1 MTSYIVAPNRLEGT
15 KEEVG
20 GLVTMKKKNKKESK
34 GMISNIVFFFFIFIQ
49 YKPIQK

>member
-20 GLVTMKKKNKKESK
+20 GLVTMKKNNKN
-34 GMISNIVFFFFIFIQ
+34 GMRNFISLNIVIYLFIHYI
-49 YKPIQK
+49 YTG

>member
-20 GLVTMKKKNKKESK
+20 GLVTMKKKKNKDSK
-34 GMISNIVFFFFIFIQ
+34 GSITHVFLT
-49 YKPIQK
+49 